1 MILVFS
7 STDFLALIRGYERP
21 LQPVPEDSGYHL
33 HAHWL
38 VLCHPTTNK
47 VVKYISHDLILGSVI
62 YLCSRS
68 RLQYIEDMLK
78 FALDMNLF
86 HSLRH

>member
-21 LQPVPEDSGYHL
+21 LQPVPGDSGYHL

-38 VLCHPTTNK
+38 VLYHPTTNK
-47 VVKYISHDLILGSVI
+47 VIKYMSHDLISGSVI
-62 YLCSRS
+62 YLTCAIGVD
-68 RLQYIEDMLK
+68 YNIK
-78 FALDMNLF
+78 KIY
-86 HSLRH
+86 